1 MEIAAICY
9 VSMSELAHAKPDI
22 TYEWVTENNHEF
34 LDLLQG
40 LGMDTTM
47 PIDRQ
52 EDVIHK
58 NRLGKTVRCDRWVG
72 LERVDKDWVKSGYA
86 SQAAID
92 KSKNNKILLD
102 LYRQKGE
109 VL

>member
-1 MEIAAICY
+1 MEIAALMYI
-9 VSMSELAHAKPDI
+9 SMSELAIAKPDI
-22 TYEWVTENNHEF
+22 TYQWIEENNHEF
-34 LDLLQG
+34 LDMLES
-40 LGMDTTM
+40 LGMNTRV

-52 EDVIHK
+52 VDVIHK
-58 NRLGKTVRCDRWVG
+58 NKVGKTVRCDRWVG
-72 LERVDKDWVKSGYA
+72 NEKTNREWVTSGYA

-92 KSKNNKILLD
+92 KSKNNKILVD